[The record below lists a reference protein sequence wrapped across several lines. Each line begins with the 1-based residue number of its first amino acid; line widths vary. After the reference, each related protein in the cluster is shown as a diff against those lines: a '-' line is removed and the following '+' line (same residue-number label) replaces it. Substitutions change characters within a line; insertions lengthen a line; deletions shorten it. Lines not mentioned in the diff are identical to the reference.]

1 MSSFGDAIGIVASAQ
16 AKFESEQRE
25 VLECWRKVRSGE
37 SLTKEE
43 KTLCRWAY
51 TKGTLPKVPN
61 YDLYQ
66 WVEDNC
72 PLVG

>member
-1 MSSFGDAIGIVASAQ
+1 MGLFGDALGIAARYAAQ
-16 AKFESEQRE
+16 SQQKV

-43 KTLCRWAY
+43 KNKCRAAY
-51 TKGTLPKVPN
+51 VDGNLPKIPN

-72 PLVG
+72 PIVGP